1 MSVEPIDP
9 VLDIEPLPATG
20 DSSPEAAARPG
31 MRRLLRRFASNK
43 MAVIGLVF
51 LVLLVIVAIFAP
63 VFAPKE
69 PNQQDLVNKLDFDTG
84 LLGTDEYGR
93 DQLSRLIYG
102 ARVSLLAG
110 LIVVAV
116 SAGIGIPLGIVAG
129 YFGRASDAVLS
140 RASEA
145 LQSVPALIFALTVI
159 AALGPG
165 LTNAMLAVG
174 IVTIPRFFRVSRA
187 VALDVSGNTYIEA
200 ARALGC
206 SSTRIMWRHI
216 LPNTLAPL
224 VVQIAL
230 TLGGAVTAEAS
241 LSFLG
246 LGVRPP
252 TASWGSMLSA
262 GATNVDRAPHLV
274 YAPGIA
280 VVLTVLAFMYVGD
293 GLRDALGARQIL
305 GTED

>member
-1 MSVEPIDP
+1 
-9 VLDIEPLPATG
+9 
-20 DSSPEAAARPG
+20 
-31 MRRLLRRFASNK
+31 
-43 MAVIGLVF
+43 
-51 LVLLVIVAIFAP
+51 
-63 VFAPKE
+63 
-69 PNQQDLVNKLDFDTG
+69 

-174 IVTIPRFFRVSRA
+174 IVTVPRFFRVSRA
-187 VALDVSGNTYIEA
+187 VALDVSGNTYIE
-200 ARALGC
+200 
-206 SSTRIMWRHI
+206 
-216 LPNTLAPL
+216 
-224 VVQIAL
+224 
-230 TLGGAVTAEAS
+230 
-241 LSFLG
+241 
-246 LGVRPP
+246 
-252 TASWGSMLSA
+252 
-262 GATNVDRAPHLV
+262 
-274 YAPGIA
+274 
-280 VVLTVLAFMYVGD
+280 
-293 GLRDALGARQIL
+293 
-305 GTED
+305 